1 LFRIIE
7 SIVDELV
14 KKALKNFMGEKHEIN
29 KENNVTGSVQI
40 KAEENNNLKNNSSKT
55 ISLIPNRTKFYHKTY
70 GEGTFIKLEE
80 EKNLKGNKSTY
91 IYVEFENAGMKVFS
105 YPDAL
110 GKYLF
115 FDKPDESEAM
125 EMFQS
130 GNVSIA
136 NNRVNIIK
144 PTEEQIKVVEAIG
157 SINMISV
164 NAFAGTGKT
173 TTLALIVERYKN
185 RKIMVL
191 AFNRAMAEEL
201 EEKFSK
207 FSNVEVYT
215 THSLAYRHVRK
226 ILEIEKIEDERALPK
241 FIKEQL
247 RIEDFSYA
255 AFLGKLLVDYCRSAE
270 TGISVDIVDGLI
282 RNNKELYAYYNYGL
296 KDKDL
301 RKIANNLKDVYE
313 KAIKHKMIF
322 HDLYLKYFQVNIG
335 KFLPLL
341 RGYYGVLLDEAQDT
355 NPVTF
360 DLFMKIPAVK
370 KVIVGDRHQNIYSW
384 RGARNYLSN
393 SDFRIFYLTETFRFG
408 ENIANAA
415 NKILKDYKGETH
427 YIKPSP
433 RIKEGNGKIA
443 YITRTNSRIIELI
456 SKTQENK
463 VAFLR
468 SLDDIFRPVF
478 YAREIIHYYKFGRF
492 HGFIELPE
500 YLIALVKNFKTIKEF
515 EGFCNIF
522 DREMYVA
529 IQIANRYDIDTI
541 RRKAESLYNKDA
553 KTVFATAHTT
563 KGLEFEKVVI
573 ENDFPNLEK
582 LIYEYALIESKKE
595 IERKVK
601 HGDPVRVPDFRNI
614 LLKNVEKIRRAIKED
629 DPNFSDLINEVN
641 LQYVAITRAQK
652 EAKGEFYNNLTKQD
666 IEKFVELLR
675 MHFKE
680 VKKAKDRMQINN
692 FSDEIPWS
700 KENYEEQPKVK
711 ERQSLSDKNKKDT
724 LYVGNNRLSRGER
737 RFIMNPCI
745 NCKKYSSCE
754 GQVRDPITG
763 RYYCDKGYIPKERME
778 VE

>member
-1 LFRIIE
+1 
-7 SIVDELV
+7 
-14 KKALKNFMGEKHEIN
+14 MGEKHEVH
-29 KENNVTGSVQI
+29 KENNVTGPAQI
-40 KAEENNNLKNNSSKT
+40 KAEENNNLKNKSSET
-55 ISLIPNRTKFYHKTY
+55 VTLIPNKTKFYHKTY

-80 EKNLKGNKSTY
+80 EKNLKGSKGAY
-91 IYVEFENAGMKVFS
+91 IYVEFESAGVKVFS

-115 FDKPDESEAM
+115 FNKSDESEPK
-125 EMFQS
+125 EDI
-130 GNVSIA
+130 SIVN
-136 NNRVNIIK
+136 NNRANIVE
-144 PTEEQIKVVEAIG
+144 PTKEQIKVVEAVG
-157 SINMISV
+157 SIDMISI

-173 TTLALIVERYKN
+173 TTLGFIVERYKD

-191 AFNRAMAEEL
+191 AFNRAMKEEL
-201 EEKFSK
+201 KERFSE

-215 THSLAYRHVRK
+215 THSLAYKHVRK
-226 ILEIEKIEDERALPK
+226 ILGIEKIEDERALPK

-247 RIEDFSYA
+247 MVEDFSYA

-270 TGISVDIVDGLI
+270 TGISVDVVDGLI
-282 RNNKELYAYYNYGL
+282 KNNKELYAYYNYGL

-301 RKIANNLKDVYE
+301 RKIANNLKDIYE
-313 KAIKHKMIF
+313 RAIKHKMIF
-322 HDLYLKYFQVNIG
+322 HDLYLKYFQVNIE

-341 RGYYGVLLDEAQDT
+341 RGYYAVLLDEAQDT

-360 DLFMKIPAVK
+360 DLFMRIPAVK
-370 KVIVGDRHQNIYSW
+370 KVIVGDKHQNIYSW
-384 RGARNYLSN
+384 RGAQNYLSN
-393 SDFRIFYLTETFRFG
+393 SDFRILYLTETFRFG
-408 ENIANAA
+408 ENIAKAA

-443 YITRTNSRIIELI
+443 YITRTNSKIIELI
-456 SKTQENK
+456 NRIQEDK
-463 VAFLR
+463 IAFLR

-478 YAREIIHYYKFGRF
+478 YAREIINYYKFGRF
-492 HGFIELPE
+492 YGFMELPE

-541 RRKAESLYNKDA
+541 RRKAESLCNKDA

-641 LQYVAITRAQK
+641 LQYVAVTRAQK
-652 EAKGEFYNNLTKQD
+652 EVRGEFYNNLTKQD
-666 IEKFVELLR
+666 IEKYVEQLKIYL
-675 MHFKE
+675 E
-680 VKKAKDRMQINN
+680 EIKKAKDKIQTQN
-692 FSDEIPWS
+692 FSEGVSRDKKNDREQQELKKIQYLPDKDERDVLHFA
-700 KENYEEQPKVK
+700 Y
-711 ERQSLSDKNKKDT
+711 KNKDNEKPYKSKFGVKSGFISLCAT
-724 LYVGNNRLSRGER
+724 CKLLGKEECPGSNIARGSYDREG
-737 RFIMNPCI
+737 FYCSHYSPKQIE
-745 NCKKYSSCE
+745 KYE
-754 GQVRDPITG
+754 G
-763 RYYCDKGYIPKERME
+763 
-778 VE
+778 

>member
-1 LFRIIE
+1 
-7 SIVDELV
+7 
-14 KKALKNFMGEKHEIN
+14 MGEKHEIN

-500 YLIALVKNFKTIKEF
+500 YLIALVK
-515 EGFCNIF
+515 
-522 DREMYVA
+522 
-529 IQIANRYDIDTI
+529 
-541 RRKAESLYNKDA
+541 
-553 KTVFATAHTT
+553 
-563 KGLEFEKVVI
+563 
-573 ENDFPNLEK
+573 K
-582 LIYEYALIESKKE
+582 L
-595 IERKVK
+595 
-601 HGDPVRVPDFRNI
+601 
-614 LLKNVEKIRRAIKED
+614 
-629 DPNFSDLINEVN
+629 
-641 LQYVAITRAQK
+641 
-652 EAKGEFYNNLTKQD
+652 
-666 IEKFVELLR
+666 
-675 MHFKE
+675 
-680 VKKAKDRMQINN
+680 
-692 FSDEIPWS
+692 
-700 KENYEEQPKVK
+700 
-711 ERQSLSDKNKKDT
+711 
-724 LYVGNNRLSRGER
+724 
-737 RFIMNPCI
+737 
-745 NCKKYSSCE
+745 
-754 GQVRDPITG
+754 
-763 RYYCDKGYIPKERME
+763 
-778 VE
+778 

>member
-1 LFRIIE
+1 
-7 SIVDELV
+7 
-14 KKALKNFMGEKHEIN
+14 MGEKHEIN

-641 LQYVAITRAQK
+641 LQYVTITRAQK

>member
-1 LFRIIE
+1 
-7 SIVDELV
+7 
-14 KKALKNFMGEKHEIN
+14 MGEKHEIN

-629 DPNFSDLINEVN
+629 DPNFSDLINGVN
-641 LQYVAITRAQK
+641 LQYVTITRAQK

>member
-1 LFRIIE
+1 MFRIIE

>member
-1 LFRIIE
+1 
-7 SIVDELV
+7 
-14 KKALKNFMGEKHEIN
+14 MGEKHEIN